1 MGKTFRMAAGILG
14 WTALILQ
21 YALVLT
27 GTMGGDSFTRSI
39 NFFSY
44 FTILTNVLAALAL
57 TLPWL
62 APQSALG
69 EFFSRPSVRTAI
81 TAYIIIVMTIVYFV
95 LRHLVNLQGWDFVAD
110 VLLHYVM
117 PVLFVIDWLFLIPK
131 QSLKV
136 SDTLGWLTF
145 PIIYLIWTFIHG
157 VFSGFYP
164 YPFLNHSELGIA
176 RVLQNEAGLL
186 IAFLVLGTVLV
197 TGGQLF
203 DKVRISRSANQP
215 K

>member
-1 MGKTFRMAAGILG
+1 MAAGILG
-14 WTALILQ
+14 WAALILQ

-27 GTMGGDSFTRSI
+27 GIMGADSFTRSI

-44 FTILTNVLAALAL
+44 FTILTNVLAAIAL

-81 TAYIIIVMTIVYFV
+81 TTYIIIVMTIVYFV

-117 PVLFVIDWLFLIPK
+117 PVIFVIDWLFLVPK

-136 SDTLGWLTF
+136 SDTLGWLAY
-145 PIIYLIWTFIHG
+145 PVVYLIWTFIHG
-157 VFSGFYP
+157 AYSGFYP
-164 YPFLNHSELGIA
+164 YPFLNGAELGNT
-176 RVLQNEAGLL
+176 RVLLNEAGLL
-186 IAFLVLGTVLV
+186 LIFLVLGFILAS
-197 TGGQLF
+197 GGRLL
-203 DKVRISRSANQP
+203 DKHL
-215 K
+215 KT